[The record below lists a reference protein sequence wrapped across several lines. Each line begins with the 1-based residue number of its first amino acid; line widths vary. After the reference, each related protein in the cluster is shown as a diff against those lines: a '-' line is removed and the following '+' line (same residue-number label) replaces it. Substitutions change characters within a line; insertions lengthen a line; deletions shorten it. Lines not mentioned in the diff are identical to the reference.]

1 MVGTYAARSARK
13 GKTTRPLRYL
23 DQCCSP
29 DRARATRDDV
39 RVRDYPV

>member
-13 GKTTRPLRYL
+13 GKATRPFRYV
-23 DQCCSP
+23 DRCRSS